1 MPVFFPFAHRND
13 NFPGVAMESTEKKSQ
28 GIKVVTGILLFATIG
43 AGLTWM
49 RYTAQ
54 APSTK
59 DARLVR
65 VVFAT
70 FSAHAARNICRG
82 TKAIVT
88 VESSS
93 GKKLLG
99 SVQSLQTKNQE
110 TTAVILLKEIPEDAQ
125 PQTPCRV
132 TVDTSVTAEASKD

>member
-1 MPVFFPFAHRND
+1 
-13 NFPGVAMESTEKKSQ
+13 MESTEKKRQ
-28 GIKVVTGILLFATIG
+28 GRKVVIGILLLAALG

-59 DARLVR
+59 DARLISDR
-65 VVFAT
+65 IVFAT
-70 FSAHAARNICRG
+70 FSAHAARNIRQG

-88 VESSS
+88 IESSS

-99 SVQSLQTKNQE
+99 AVQSLQTKNQE
-110 TTAVILLKEIPEDAQ
+110 ATVVILLKEIPEDAQ
-125 PQTPCRV
+125 PQTPCHV
-132 TVDTSVTAEASKD
+132 TVDTSIAADASNN

>member
-1 MPVFFPFAHRND
+1 
-13 NFPGVAMESTEKKSQ
+13 MESTEKKRQ
-28 GIKVVTGILLFATIG
+28 GKKVVIGILLLAALG

-54 APSTK
+54 VPSTN
-59 DARLVR
+59 DARLISDR
-65 VVFAT
+65 IVFAT
-70 FSAHAARNICRG
+70 FSPHAARNIRQG

-99 SVQSLQTKNQE
+99 AVQSLQTRNQE
-110 TTAVILLKEIPEDAQ
+110 TTVVIFLNEIPVDAQ
-125 PQTPCRV
+125 PQMPCHV
-132 TVDTSVTAEASKD
+132 TVDTSIAAEASKD

>member
-1 MPVFFPFAHRND
+1 
-13 NFPGVAMESTEKKSQ
+13 MESTEKKSQ
-28 GIKVVTGILLFATIG
+28 GTKVVTGILLLATIG

-54 APSTK
+54 APSTTH
-59 DARLVR
+59 ARLISDR

-70 FSAHAARNICRG
+70 FSAHAARSIRQG

-99 SVQSLQTKNQE
+99 SVQSLQTGNQE

-125 PQTPCRV
+125 PQTPCHV

>member
-1 MPVFFPFAHRND
+1 
-13 NFPGVAMESTEKKSQ
+13 MESTEKKSR
-28 GIKVVTGILLFATIG
+28 GIKVVIGILLLATTG

-54 APSTK
+54 VPSTTE
-59 DARLVR
+59 ARLISDR

-70 FSAHAARNICRG
+70 FSAHAARNIRKG

-99 SVQSLQTKNQE
+99 SVQSLQTENQQ
-110 TTAVILLKEIPEDAQ
+110 TTAVILLKEIPKDAQ
-125 PQTPCRV
+125 PQSPCHV

>member
-1 MPVFFPFAHRND
+1 
-13 NFPGVAMESTEKKSQ
+13 MESTEKKSQ
-28 GIKVVTGILLFATIG
+28 GIKVVIGILLLATIG

-54 APSTK
+54 APSTTK
-59 DARLVR
+59 ARLISDR

-70 FSAHAARNICRG
+70 FSAHAARSIRQG

-99 SVQSLQTKNQE
+99 SVQSLQTGNQE

-125 PQTPCRV
+125 PQSPCHV

>member
-1 MPVFFPFAHRND
+1 
-13 NFPGVAMESTEKKSQ
+13 MESTEKKSQ
-28 GIKVVTGILLFATIG
+28 GIKVVIGILLFATIG

-54 APSTK
+54 APSTM
-59 DARLVR
+59 DARLVSDR

>member
-1 MPVFFPFAHRND
+1 
-13 NFPGVAMESTEKKSQ
+13 MESTEKKSE
-28 GIKVVTGILLFATIG
+28 GIKVVIGILLLATIG

-54 APSTK
+54 APSTT
-59 DARLVR
+59 DARLISDR

-70 FSAHAARNICRG
+70 FNAHSARNIRKG

-93 GKKLLG
+93 GKTLLG

-125 PQTPCRV
+125 PQSPCQV

>member
-1 MPVFFPFAHRND
+1 
-13 NFPGVAMESTEKKSQ
+13 MESTEKKRQ
-28 GIKVVTGILLFATIG
+28 GRKVVIGILLLAALG

-59 DARLVR
+59 DARLISDR
-65 VVFAT
+65 IVFAT
-70 FSAHAARNICRG
+70 FSAHAARNIRQG

-88 VESSS
+88 IESSS

-99 SVQSLQTKNQE
+99 AVQSLQTKNQE
-110 TTAVILLKEIPEDAQ
+110 ATVVILLKEIPEDAQ
-125 PQTPCRV
+125 PQTPCHV
-132 TVDTSVTAEASKD
+132 TVDTSIAADASND

>member
-1 MPVFFPFAHRND
+1 
-13 NFPGVAMESTEKKSQ
+13 MESTEKKRQ
-28 GIKVVTGILLFATIG
+28 GKKVVIGILLLAALG

-59 DARLVR
+59 DARLISDRIVL
-65 VVFAT
+65 AT
-70 FSAHAARNICRG
+70 FSAHAARNIRQG

-88 VESSS
+88 IESSS

-99 SVQSLQTKNQE
+99 AVQSLQTKNQE
-110 TTAVILLKEIPEDAQ
+110 ATVVIFLNEIPEDAQ
-125 PQTPCRV
+125 PQTPCHV
-132 TVDTSVTAEASKD
+132 TVDTSIAADASKD